1 MPDEEI
7 VKGGL
12 YAHNYLRADEI
23 LRDSPR
29 MRFRLAKLFEEKV
42 PHQGNEAVDFGNFVE
57 RELGIEVLR
66 PGGMRPYFPYGDV
79 TKEAEIVDLLHMIT
93 LLFRHLKIQH
103 RNANVQEG
111 FLGSIQRIFDETNV
125 GYQLDEK
132 GGVHP
137 KFDEEFERV
146 RVSTIRHI
154 GAPEFEAVRQFV
166 EAAEQAMLANPL
178 DGKAAIRST
187 FDAVENLYKQ
197 MFPKTPQLN
206 KANIQNNLKQLIERL
221 YDGDANR
228 NARRSSL
235 KQVEALI
242 DWVDGAHQ
250 YRHAPGT
257 PEPSLPP
264 EGLAILCVP
273 QGFAYVRWL
282 AELKTSIP
290 TP

>member
-1 MPDEEI
+1 LPDEEI

-29 MRFRLAKLFEEKV
+29 MRFRLAKLFEEGAS
-42 PHQGNEAVDFGNFVE
+42 HQNNAAVNFGEFVE
-57 RELGIEVLR
+57 RELGIPVLQR
-66 PGGMRPYFPYGDV
+66 GPMKRYFPYVNV

-93 LLFRHLKIQH
+93 LLFRHFENQR
-103 RNANVQEG
+103 RNARVLED
-111 FLGSIQRIFDETNV
+111 LLSSIQRIFDETNV

-146 RVSTIRHI
+146 RLSTIRHI
-154 GAPEFEAVRQFV
+154 GAPEFEAVRLFG
-166 EAAEQAMLANPL
+166 EATEQAMLANPL
-178 DGKAAIRST
+178 NGKAAIRST

-197 MFPKTPQLN
+197 MFSKTPQLN
-206 KANIQNNLKQLIERL
+206 KANIRINLKQLIEKL
-221 YDGDANR
+221 YDGDANK

-242 DWVDGAHQ
+242 DWVDGAHE

-264 EGLAILCVP
+264 EGLAILCVS